1 MQFDM
6 SLRQNPSSMLK
17 NNIKIA
23 FRALLRQ
30 KAYAVI
36 NISGLA
42 VGIASCLL
50 ITLFV
55 RNEFSYDRFLKDGDR
70 IYKFVLER
78 KYPDHSTYYSTVPHS
93 FMQTANRDYPEIEK
107 ATYLIG
113 PFPNTVISYTDEK
126 DVKKEFEENF
136 IFAADSSFFSVFSFT
151 IVKGDTDNPLAEP
164 NDLIVTE
171 KTADRYF
178 GETDPIGKVITTQFG
193 EFKVT
198 AVTEDAPENS
208 HLKFDMLIAAHT
220 FPFVKVTN
228 YTGFSAHTY
237 FKLLPDTDPRT
248 LERKFPQMV
257 DTYAAAEIE
266 RNLAKS
272 WEDYKKEGNGYR
284 YFLQPVTGIHL
295 DPTNFEGKILAGGN
309 ITSVYIMISVAV
321 LILFIACINFMNL
334 ATARS
339 AERAKEVG
347 VRKTMGSFKGQL
359 VFQFLTESFLLSLL
373 GVLLAVAIVQIS
385 LPFFNN
391 LTGKGLHFGFEFF
404 NVAVLTALAAV
415 VGLLAGV
422 YPSFVLSSFNPVVV
436 MKGNFTGHSQ
446 GKWIRSGLVI
456 FQFWISIVLMIGT
469 MVMQDQMK
477 YIREKSLGF
486 DRDQILVVERLF
498 AVDTQLA
505 RTFIEEV
512 RRMEPVIDAA
522 GSFALPGRLQD
533 FIGIQFQ
540 PEGSSEIL
548 TTKAMAIDDRL
559 AKVLGIEL
567 VDGRWFSD
575 ETHDSLSI
583 MLNEAAVKV
592 MGLENPIGR
601 KLNNIQQTPQG
612 NVSRDFTI
620 VGIVKDFNFQ
630 SLRDQITPLVIQSN
644 ETFNGGAGYALAKVK
659 GGSIREAVAQVESKW
674 KELIP
679 GQSFKFTF
687 LDEDINANYAS
698 DQRTGKLFAVF
709 SGLAIFVACIG
720 LFALS
725 AYTANLRTK
734 EIGIRKVLGA
744 SVAGILILLSKDF
757 SRMVLIAFFIAIPMA
772 WYVMETWWL
781 QNFAYRIQISIWTML
796 IAGVAAF
803 MIAWFTV
810 SFQSIK
816 AALRNPVT
824 SLRSE

>member
-1 MQFDM
+1 
-6 SLRQNPSSMLK
+6 MLK

-30 KAYAVI
+30 KAYAAI

-42 VGIASCLL
+42 VGIASCLF

-55 RNEFSYDRFLKDGDR
+55 RNEFSYDRFLSDGDR

-78 KYPDHSTYYSTVPHS
+78 KYPDHSTYYSIVPHS
-93 FMQTANRDYPEIEK
+93 FMPAAGMDYAEIEK
-107 ATYLIG
+107 ATYLVG
-113 PFPNTVISYTDEK
+113 PFPNAVIIYKDEN
-126 DVKKEFEENF
+126 DVQKEFEENF
-136 IFAADSSFFSVFSFT
+136 IFAADSSFFSVFSFK
-151 IVKGDTDNPLAEP
+151 IIKGDTENPLGNP
-164 NDLIVTE
+164 NDLVITE
-171 KTADRYF
+171 ATAARYF

-198 AVTEDAPENS
+198 AVTEEVPENS
-208 HLKFDMLIAAHT
+208 HMKFDMLIAAHT
-220 FPFVKVTN
+220 FPFTKEEN
-228 YTGFSAHTY
+228 YTGFDAHTY
-237 FKLLPDTDPRT
+237 FKLLPGIDSKA

-257 DTYAAAEIE
+257 DTYASAQIE
-266 RNLAKS
+266 RNLGKS

-309 ITSVYIMISVAV
+309 LTSVYIMISVAL

-359 VFQFLTESFLLSLL
+359 VFQFLTESFVLSLI
-373 GVLLAVAIVQIS
+373 GVLMAVAIVQTA
-385 LPFFNN
+385 LPFFNS
-391 LTGKGLHFGFEFF
+391 LTGKSLYFGFEFF
-404 NVAVLTALAAV
+404 NIGMLTVITIA

-446 GKWIRSGLVI
+446 GKWIRNGLVI

-486 DRDQILVVERLF
+486 DRDQVLVVERLF
-498 AVDTQLA
+498 AIDPQLA
-505 RTFIEEV
+505 KTFLEEM

-522 GSFALPGRLQD
+522 GSLALPGRQQD
-533 FIGIQFQ
+533 FFGIQFQ

-548 TTKAMAIDDRL
+548 TTKSMPIDDRL
-559 AKVLGIEL
+559 AKVLNIEL
-567 VDGRWFSD
+567 ADGRWFSED
-575 ETHDSLSI
+575 THDSLSI
-583 MLNEAAVKV
+583 MLNQSAVKV

-601 KLNNIQQTPQG
+601 KLRNTQQTPQG

-644 ETFNGGAGYALAKVK
+644 ETFNGGAGYALAKIK
-659 GGSIREAVAQVESKW
+659 GGNISEAIAQAESKW
-674 KELIP
+674 KELVP
-679 GQSFKFTF
+679 GQPFKFTF
-687 LDEDINANYAS
+687 LDEDLNANYAS

-744 SVAGILILLSKDF
+744 SVARILILLSKDF
-757 SRMVLIAFFIAIPMA
+757 SRMVLIAFVIAIPIA

-781 QNFAYRIQISIWTML
+781 QNFAYRITISIWTVF

-803 MIAWFTV
+803 AVALLTV

-816 AALRNPVT
+816 AALKNPVT